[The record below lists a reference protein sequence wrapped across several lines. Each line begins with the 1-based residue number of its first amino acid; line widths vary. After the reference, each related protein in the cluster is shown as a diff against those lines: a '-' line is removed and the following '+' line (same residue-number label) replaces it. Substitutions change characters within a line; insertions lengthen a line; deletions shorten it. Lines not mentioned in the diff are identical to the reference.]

1 MKSMKKRQTLLLTQW
16 VQYKHFMRLGDRQ
29 LGFIINFL
37 LGVAW
42 AFVLIGAVT
51 SFLAFYADSFFAA
64 LISAC
69 IGAMPGM
76 VGVLLLEHII
86 TSKEKYAELQKQTK
100 LLEELVSQ
108 NQK

>member
-1 MKSMKKRQTLLLTQW
+1 
-16 VQYKHFMRLGDRQ
+16 MRLKDKP

-51 SFLAFYADSFFAA
+51 SFLTFYSTSWLFAIVSA
-64 LISAC
+64 LI
-69 IGAMPGM
+69 GTLPGL

-86 TSKEKYAELQKQTK
+86 TNKEKYEELKKQTQ
-100 LLEELVSQ
+100 LLKELV
-108 NQK
+108 NLFKK